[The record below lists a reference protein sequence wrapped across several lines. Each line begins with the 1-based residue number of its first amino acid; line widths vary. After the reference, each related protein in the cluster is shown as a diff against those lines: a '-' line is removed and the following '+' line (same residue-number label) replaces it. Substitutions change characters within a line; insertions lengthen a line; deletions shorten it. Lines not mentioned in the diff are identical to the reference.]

1 MNRRLPLAL
10 TLMMSGVFIVVPT
23 PDELLIHPFIG
34 YAYTRI
40 FNIDLKT
47 GIIWSII
54 SFNALGLFMILIS
67 LIIGG
72 RFVLVELNNQMSQ
85 QGKKLGEQLK
95 NSLRFNTYPI
105 NYTEYN
111 SESLEILA
119 DLKYELFD

>member
-34 YAYTRI
+34 YAYTII

-54 SFNALGLFMILIS
+54 SYNTLGLFMILIS

-85 QGKKLGEQLK
+85 QGKKLGDQL
-95 NSLRFNTYPI
+95 NSLRLNTYPI
-105 NYTEYN
+105 NYTEYH

-119 DLKYELFD
+119 DLKYDLFD

>member
-1 MNRRLPLAL
+1 MDRRLPLAL
-10 TLMMSGVFIVVPT
+10 TLMMSGVFMVVPT

-47 GIIWSII
+47 GIILSII

-85 QGKKLGEQLK
+85 QGKKLGEQL
-95 NSLRFNTYPI
+95 NSLRVSSYPI

-111 SESLEILA
+111 SEGLGILA

>member
-10 TLMMSGVFIVVPT
+10 TLMMSGVFVVVPT

-34 YAYTRI
+34 YAYTII

-54 SFNALGLFMILIS
+54 SYNTLGLFMILIS

-85 QGKKLGEQLK
+85 QGKKLGEQL
-95 NSLRFNTYPI
+95 NSLRLNTYPI
-105 NYTEYN
+105 NYTEYHR
-111 SESLEILA
+111 ESLEILA
-119 DLKYELFD
+119 DLKYDLFD

>member
-1 MNRRLPLAL
+1 MDRRLPLAL
-10 TLMMSGVFIVVPT
+10 TLMMSGVFMVVPT

-54 SFNALGLFMILIS
+54 SYNTLGLFMILIS

-85 QGKKLGEQLK
+85 QGKKLGEQL
-95 NSLRFNTYPI
+95 NSLRLNTYPI

-111 SESLEILA
+111 SEGLGILA